1 MAITGHAT
9 LKFQLATQDVATM
22 LAGLLSG
29 DLTVTGRD
37 FTLHRQYCTARK
49 LTKSHGIITEVE
61 NASGNLR
68 IFQFLLFS
76 VFQYER
82 LPKQTLS
89 NRFPAIRSLD

>member
-37 FTLHRQYCTARK
+37 FTLRRQYCTARK

-68 IFQFLLFS
+68 IFQFLLFFCFLVRATS
-76 VFQYER
+76 
-82 LPKQTLS
+82 
-89 NRFPAIRSLD
+89 